1 VIRVRIDDVLEVA
14 LDVAPEIREALRKDG
29 PGGRRI
35 TKAEARQIARALE
48 RALLAQ
54 VGPS

>member
-54 VGPS
+54 VGG